1 MELDPL
7 AMIEAQRDRIRALT
21 DENVQLTA
29 AVRMLQKQVG
39 VLQDEELREMENRID
54 NGEVQL
60 DPDATQYIQD
70 VTDEVVGAEMD
81 PRAEITS

>member
-7 AMIEAQRDRIRALT
+7 AMIEAQRDRIRAFT

-29 AVRMLQKQVG
+29 AVRMLQKQVA
-39 VLQDEELREMENRID
+39 LN
-54 NGEVQL
+54 NGQIE
-60 DPDATQYIQD
+60 D

-81 PRAEITS
+81 PKAEITS